1 LADTDLTSL
10 VRREAREAPSS
21 GIVEVAFYARNRGA
35 DVIPLY
41 VGEGDLV
48 TPDFI
53 RAEAAL
59 ALEEGETFYTWQ
71 RGIPKLRE
79 ALARYITRLYS
90 KPVSSER
97 FFVTGS
103 GMHALQTAARIVAG
117 TGDEVIV
124 PSPAWPN
131 LAAAAGIAGARA
143 VEVPM
148 HFSRN
153 GWSLDIDRIEATV
166 SERTR
171 AILINSPANPTG
183 WVASRDD
190 LNAVL
195 TLARRHGLW
204 IIADEIYGRFVYD
217 GPAVAP
223 SFRDVMEEGDRV
235 IFIQTFSKN
244 WAMTGWRMGWIE
256 CDPALGETIENL
268 VQYST
273 SGVAAFMQRAGVA
286 ALDHGEAFVAD
297 QIARAKRGRDIVCQG
312 LAATGAVSFAPP
324 QGSFYFFF
332 SIDGVAD
339 TRRYALDLVDKAKV
353 GVAPGTAF
361 GAGGEAFF
369 RLCFLRKSEDIEEAV
384 RRLAR
389 VLERA
394 AA

>member
-1 LADTDLTSL
+1 MTDLTSF
-10 VRREAREAPSS
+10 VRREAREAPPS
-21 GIVEVAFYARNRGA
+21 GIVEVAFHARGREGL
-35 DVIPLY
+35 IPLY

-53 RAEAAL
+53 RREAAQ
-59 ALEEGETFYTWQ
+59 ALEEGDTFYTWQ

-79 ALARYITRLYS
+79 ALARYITRLYG

-103 GMHALQTAARIVAG
+103 GMHALQTASRIVAG
-117 TGDEVIV
+117 NGDEVIV

-143 VEVPM
+143 VDVPM
-148 HFSRN
+148 HFSPN
-153 GWSLDIDRIEATV
+153 GWSLDMDRIKAAV
-166 SERTR
+166 GNKTR
-171 AILINSPANPTG
+171 AILVNSPANPTG
-183 WVASRDD
+183 WVASHDD
-190 LNAVL
+190 LKAVL
-195 TLARRHGLW
+195 DLARRHGLW

-217 GPAVAP
+217 GGPVAP

-244 WAMTGWRMGWIE
+244 WAMTGWRVGWIE
-256 CDPALGETIENL
+256 CDPALGETVENL

-273 SGVAAFMQRAGVA
+273 SGVAVFMQRAGIA
-286 ALDHGEAFVAD
+286 ALDHGEAFIAE
-297 QIARAKRGRDIVCQG
+297 QIARAKAGRDIVCQG

-324 QGSFYFFF
+324 QGSFYLFF
-332 SIDGVAD
+332 SIDGVRD
-339 TRRYALDLVDKAKV
+339 TRRYALDLVDEANV

-369 RLCFLRKSEDIEEAV
+369 RLCFLRKRADLEEAV

-389 VLERA
+389 MLERRA
-394 AA
+394 A